1 MEKNLQSLPTSSR
14 KKEQTRSGATKAKLA
29 TCRDFSLLGILHS
42 VVSSQNYDSNVE
54 INFCENKTD
63 GQEVVKAPLICS
75 LSEKSSNQ
83 RLNAS
88 SRKGMRKRQ
97 AGETI
102 DLQLVESLNNV
113 NDAVKMQ
120 SRVAP
125 SQNDEIDTDMHFCK
139 NLVPSL
145 ARMKIRKVL
154 SLEKI

>member
-1 MEKNLQSLPTSSR
+1 MLP
-14 KKEQTRSGATKAKLA
+14 
-29 TCRDFSLLGILHS
+29 H
-42 VVSSQNYDSNVE
+42 
-54 INFCENKTD
+54 
-63 GQEVVKAPLICS
+63 VKVR
-75 LSEKSSNQ
+75 EKS
-83 RLNAS
+83 
-88 SRKGMRKRQ
+88 Q

-145 ARMKIRKVL
+145 VRMKTRKVL